1 MVRVK
6 QEAGLDSSVSSR
18 SLVRRLVLLS
28 CRGIVPEP
36 LKKIRVRQIITYK
49 KLGNMNSPKVELSLG
64 DPVRVEVGG
73 QGRDVAHVGVIH
85 QGVKRHGS
93 SVEIVQDL

>member
-36 LKKIRVRQIITYK
+36 LKQIYIYK
-49 KLGNMNSPKVELSLG
+49 QLSNMNSPEVELSLG